1 MDNNEFENQAGSA
14 AGANAMPEPPR
25 TAGPDYLAAA
35 KAASEAGDATL
46 GLHLYMAAYET
57 AMQHAAQPG
66 PEALSALRAAW
77 DLAISLKERSIA
89 EYIFEKIEPYLSA
102 REMGDFADA
111 LQRLAIDRLE
121 QFGISREDLE
131 DMADALSDDFFGGP
145 LGEPNIHIEQFTIPA
160 GARPLDGGIGAGGAS
175 AATGTIQPTGAAGS
189 SASDASVPEGL
200 EAGADALIGVDGLG
214 GEASLR
220 EAAEGAADAVDA
232 SIADAAAIAASGE
245 SADGVASA
253 SATGA
258 DRAQPAKAASGQAPA
273 ANVAASAP
281 DAANAPEKYD
291 DLAGFASVIEDM
303 RALGIGVKDD
313 PEFDKFVERLGALYG
328 IDGTRAETIL
338 FKCSARED
346 ANRFLEATVH
356 ELSLPVVRM
365 SLEESVQGNS
375 MLVMSSEGF
384 DARGRQ
390 NFMRFGF
397 TRPAILALG
406 DIDAW
411 PVADFELPDER
422 NMTSA
427 QMGAVRAMHDAM
439 NLIRSAAANPEVY
452 VLASAASVDDIDP
465 ALVDAIYPASVAEIE
480 LPTEAER
487 RDIWERLKAKHPTLS
502 RVSTDDLVRLSAGMP
517 RYDIAQAVREAIDDA
532 YRRSLTTR
540 SYQPVT
546 AQNIFEKIA
555 AYQPL
560 DSAQYNELED
570 KVIEDFRRD
579 LAHLNDIL
587 DEGR

>member
-1 MDNNEFENQAGSA
+1 MDNNEFENQAASA
-14 AGANAMPEPPR
+14 TGANAAPEPSR
-25 TAGPDYLAAA
+25 AAEPDYLAAA

-66 PEALSALRAAW
+66 PKALSALRAAW

-102 REMGDFADA
+102 SEMGDFADA

-160 GARPLDGGIGAGGAS
+160 GARSLDGAFGAGDAS
-175 AATGTIQPTGAAGS
+175 VATGTILPQDAAGS
-189 SASDASVPEGL
+189 SALDASVSEGL
-200 EAGADALIGVDGLG
+200 SAGADALVGMGDSD
-214 GEASLR
+214 GEALLQ
-220 EAAEGAADAVDA
+220 EAAGGAADA
-232 SIADAAAIAASGE
+232 ADTPATAAAAASGE
-245 SADGVASA
+245 SADGAM
-253 SATGA
+253 GA
-258 DRAQPAKAASGQAPA
+258 LTMGSDQSRPAKATSGQTPA
-273 ANVAASAP
+273 ANAAAP
-281 DAANAPEKYD
+281 ADAADAPEKYD
-291 DLAGFASVIEDM
+291 DLAGFASAIEDM
-303 RALGIGVKDD
+303 RALGIGVKND

-328 IDGTRAETIL
+328 IDGARAETIL

-397 TRPAILALG
+397 TRPAILVLG

-411 PVADFELPDER
+411 PVADFDLPEDR
-422 NMTSA
+422 AVTSA

-487 RDIWERLKAKHPTLS
+487 RDIWEHLKAKHPTLS

-540 SYQPVT
+540 TYQPVT

-560 DSAQYNELED
+560 DSAQYGELED

-579 LAHLNDIL
+579 LAHLGDIL